1 MLTNIN
7 SQVGGFSGYTSLLLR
22 SVSTMIGYLTEQES
36 GTMEEQN
43 MRAEVI
49 ETMSALQNTVEA
61 LSTVSEFLV
70 LSNIF
75 SLWFQ

>member
-1 MLTNIN
+1 MLANIN

-61 LSTVSEFLV
+61 LSTVSDFLI
-70 LSNIF
+70 LDTIF
-75 SLWFQ
+75 SFWFQ